1 MQKYLLFLSLWHR
14 TTARYEIIIIIIII
28 IIIKINLRKKGLW
41 SKSMFYFYTG
51 KPLNKLQH
59 LVSSSSS
66 LGLGSRWEAV
76 LWAQIAVI
84 VRSQQQ
90 QPTFMIWNC
99 RKTNKPKPLLSIV
112 YMYSSQWDALKT
124 GKRWVNCTRHVRMRC
139 SRLSTR
145 HRRFPYL
152 PLCSSNACS
161 STIPCVWMLYV
172 KAQNGATGDLEI
184 TTLKR
189 KHDTKYFSQ
198 GAGDILFF
206 SFPILVLQV
215 WSASHW
221 CIWYIR
227 KRTDHSTGEIPLLF
241 SRSAWVL

>member
-14 TTARYEIIIIIIII
+14 TTARYEIIIIIII

-124 GKRWVNCTRHVRMRC
+124 GKGEWIVQDTCACVVQGCPRDTDAFLTYRCAAQMPAQARSPVFECCMWKHRMAPLGTWRSQPWNENMTR
-139 SRLSTR
+139 STSAKELETS
-145 HRRFPYL
+145 HPGSL
-152 PLCSSNACS
+152 
-161 STIPCVWMLYV
+161 T
-172 KAQNGATGDLEI
+172 ATSGVYFLFYGNPSVPK
-184 TTLKR
+184 LK
-189 KHDTKYFSQ
+189 
-198 GAGDILFF
+198 
-206 SFPILVLQV
+206 
-215 WSASHW
+215 W
-221 CIWYIR
+221 
-227 KRTDHSTGEIPLLF
+227 E
-241 SRSAWVL
+241 